1 MRHRNLAIISII
13 LLIII
18 SSVLIP
24 PSSYSFLTPSFSTAG
39 MIYWIVKKKC
49 PLNNF
54 HILLLG
60 LLNDLFTGTP
70 LGSSSIFY
78 FIVKESIFIIEYRF
92 KKKSMLLY
100 LVKYISG
107 LTIYFSLIY
116 VFIIIYFS
124 NYPAINFFLMSFLLT
139 LFILPI
145 IHIILNWIENKMRK
159 DQV

>member
-1 MRHRNLAIISII
+1 
-13 LLIII
+13 
-18 SSVLIP
+18 
-24 PSSYSFLTPSFSTAG
+24 
-39 MIYWIVKKKC
+39 
-49 PLNNF
+49 
-54 HILLLG
+54 
-60 LLNDLFTGTP
+60 
-70 LGSSSIFY
+70 
-78 FIVKESIFIIEYRF
+78 
-92 KKKSMLLY
+92 MLLY